1 MVMLALRQL
10 HLQQPLLMQPLLLET
25 RLRPVPRNM
34 SKNMRRAQQSRMEPV
49 LLHLMR
55 VPLCPKNSILKRGKT
70 LPLGILAC
78 LRRYW
83 RSWPTLR

>member
-25 RLRPVPRNM
+25 CLRPVLRIM

-49 LLHLMR
+49 LLYLMR
-55 VPLCPKNSILKRGKT
+55 VPLRPTNSILKHGKT

-78 LRRYW
+78 LRKCW
-83 RSWPTLR
+83 TIWPIL